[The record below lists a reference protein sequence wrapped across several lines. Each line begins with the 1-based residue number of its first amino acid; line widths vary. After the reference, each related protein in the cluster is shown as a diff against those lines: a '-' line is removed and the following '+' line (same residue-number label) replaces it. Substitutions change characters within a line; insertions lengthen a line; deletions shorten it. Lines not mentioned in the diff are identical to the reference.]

1 MKRTVWEKVVS
12 TLMAFVLATGAC
24 VAPSIAFADAL
35 GTASDSGAT
44 GKTEVVEA
52 VVEDDAAPVEGVDV
66 GGADAHSSCL
76 SHSKSGW
83 CIDENGHC
91 EIPAGTTCIEPDEFF
106 ENAKLKSVAIPDGVT
121 TIGDQAFQYC
131 SRLVSVDIPNGVT
144 SIGVNAFAECYDLTS
159 VTLPASV
166 RSIGEGAFGSCLSLE
181 SANIPQGV
189 TTIEP
194 GTFEGTSLKSIVILE
209 GVTSIGRRAF
219 FSCRYLS
226 EVTIPSTVEYIGA
239 RAFVYTGIRYYD
251 QVKGLIP
258 SQLDALAKG
267 YGDVNDPSYHNDE
280 AFWQL
285 QERTISWTVIVD
297 GDESAIDMPYGEIPQ
312 EGTDFTV
319 PKRDGYTPK
328 VEIDENAHKVIVTY
342 AKDADSEPEPVAPIA
357 PADSDNGGKDD
368 GPVDIGDDPTDDKD
382 AASDGASDK
391 DKAPDKVPGAS
402 KAPSDSAKTT
412 DGQSFQEGDSL
423 LARTGDDALAF
434 AVMLSS
440 VAAFVLVM
448 LRTGRKRNFDK

>member
-24 VAPSIAFADAL
+24 VAPSVAFADAL

-66 GGADAHSSCL
+66 GGADDHSSCL

-91 EIPAGTTCIEPDEFF
+91 DVPAGVTAIPPEEFYG
-106 ENAKLKSVAIPDGVT
+106 NLILKSIT
-121 TIGDQAFQYC
+121 
-131 SRLVSVDIPNGVT
+131 IPNGVT
-144 SIGVNAFAECYDLTS
+144 SIGADAFADCSDLTS
-159 VTLPASV
+159 VTLPESV
-166 RSIGEGAFGSCLSLE
+166 RSIDEGAFGGCPSLE

-189 TTIEP
+189 TTIGP
-194 GTFEGTSLKSIVILE
+194 NTFVGTSLKSIVIPE
-209 GVTSIGRRAF
+209 GVTSIGERAF
-219 FSCRYLS
+219 FSCQQLS

-239 RAFVYTGIRYYD
+239 RAFTSVGLQYYD
-251 QVKGLIP
+251 QVKGLTP
-258 SQLDALAKG
+258 AQLDALAKG
-267 YGDVNDPSYHNDE
+267 YGDVNDPSHHDFA
-280 AFWQL
+280 AFRQL
-285 QERTISWTVIVD
+285 KERKISWTVIVD
-297 GDESAIDMPYGEIPQ
+297 DDESAIDMPYGEIPQ